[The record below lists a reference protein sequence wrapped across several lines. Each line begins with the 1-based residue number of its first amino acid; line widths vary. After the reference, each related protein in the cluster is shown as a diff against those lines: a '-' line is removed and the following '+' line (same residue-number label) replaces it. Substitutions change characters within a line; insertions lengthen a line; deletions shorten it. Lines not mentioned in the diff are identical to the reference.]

1 MFGGNPGKD
10 DLAKMRLD
18 DCWSLKVQINLN
30 FRMNIELVTLMN
42 NTVVVVG
49 ATISDEHN
57 TSLQVSSAQ
66 TLLRGDCDEQPCVS
80 HQLLTDTRQGDG

>member
-18 DCWSLKVQINLN
+18 DFWSLKVQINLN

-66 TLLRGDCDEQPCVS
+66 TLLRGDCDEQPCVR
-80 HQLLTDTRQGDG
+80 HQLLTDARQGDG